1 MLPHRKRIAELAGS
15 ISMIPN
21 RVFAKTIALD
31 QKESELNSQ
40 KQFINNLYI
49 RTFHRTMNLILSLV
63 ICLKSLGSET
73 YDLDLDY
80 FLYTSAVMVSSYYTM
95 SIQMVTMNSELLELK
110 SSLCN
115 PYNFYTFP

>member
-73 YDLDLDY
+73 YDLDLD
-80 FLYTSAVMVSSYYTM
+80 
-95 SIQMVTMNSELLELK
+95 
-110 SSLCN
+110 
-115 PYNFYTFP
+115 